1 MTIRQA
7 AVESMCEARV
17 VDLLEV
23 GPKGQILLTKY
34 SFLASVSLYTSAFI
48 TGVSSFSSSSSS

>member
-1 MTIRQA
+1 
-7 AVESMCEARV
+7 MCEARV
-17 VDLLEV
+17 VDLFEV